1 MQTLLVIDDEPS
13 VLYSLRKRLE
23 SPSLRVITAET
34 AEAGLELARTGRP
47 DAVILDVRLP
57 DMSGLDCFDRLHQE
71 SPLLP
76 VIIITAFSTTE
87 TAIEAM
93 KRGAF
98 EYLLKPVDFHLLR
111 DVTGKALE
119 AGRARHLAERSQ
131 RAGAEPP
138 TDRIIG
144 QSACMQEL
152 YKSIGRVAAQDVTV
166 LLLGESGTG
175 KELVA
180 RTIYE
185 HSKRN
190 RSPYLAVN
198 CAALT
203 ESLLESELFG
213 HEQGAFTGADR
224 RRVGKFEQVHGGTI
238 FLDEVGDMS
247 PATQAKV
254 LRLLQGG
261 EFERVGG
268 RETVRADVRVIAAT
282 NRDLEAMVNAGTFRR
297 DLYYRLNGLTI
308 TLPPLRERL
317 DDIPLLVEHFAAQLS
332 AKLGRHV
339 VSIAPDVLQLLA
351 SCDWPGN
358 VRELENVVRYSLIHA
373 RGNSITLASLPQMLA
388 SAAGIVAPAAGDR
401 LNLVPFIRE
410 SLKSGVTDLYRVVQ
424 AEVDRVLLR
433 EVLAHVEGNQVHA
446 SQLLGISRSTLR
458 SKLGLN
464 RVGDAIEMGEAPTVP
479 AIVPPEENPI
489 SSGRT

>member
-1 MQTLLVIDDEPS
+1 MQ
-13 VLYSLRKRLE
+13 
-23 SPSLRVITAET
+23 
-34 AEAGLELARTGRP
+34 
-47 DAVILDVRLP
+47 
-57 DMSGLDCFDRLHQE
+57 Q
-71 SPLLP
+71 
-76 VIIITAFSTTE
+76 
-87 TAIEAM
+87 
-93 KRGAF
+93 
-98 EYLLKPVDFHLLR
+98 
-111 DVTGKALE
+111 
-119 AGRARHLAERSQ
+119 
-131 RAGAEPP
+131 
-138 TDRIIG
+138 
-144 QSACMQEL
+144 L

-185 HSKRN
+185 HSKRSH
-190 RSPYLAVN
+190 SPYLAVN

-268 RETVRADVRVIAAT
+268 RETVRADVRIIAAT
-282 NRDLEAMVNAGTFRR
+282 NRDLESMVTAGTFRR

-308 TLPPLRERL
+308 SLPPLRERL
-317 DDIPLLVEHFAAQLS
+317 EDIPLLVEHFVTQLNR
-332 AKLGRHV
+332 KLERHIET
-339 VSIAPDVLQLLA
+339 IAPEVLQLLA
-351 SCDWPGN
+351 SYDWPGN
-358 VRELENVVRYSLIHA
+358 VRELENVVRYALIHA
-373 RGNSITLASLPQMLA
+373 RGNVVTLASLPQMLA
-388 SAAGIVAPAAGDR
+388 TAAGLATSVGSDS
-401 LNLVPFIRE
+401 LNLVPYVRDR
-410 SLKSGVTDLYRVVQ
+410 LQSGTGDLYRVVL
-424 AEVDRVLLR
+424 AEVDRILLR
-433 EVLAHVEGNQVHA
+433 EVLAHVGGNQVHA

-464 RVGDAIEMGEAPTVP
+464 RLSDTLDAREGIEAGNGA
-479 AIVPPEENPI
+479 EESP
-489 SSGRT
+489 

>member
-1 MQTLLVIDDEPS
+1 MQTLLVIDDEPG
-13 VLYSLRKRLE
+13 VLYSLKKRLE
-23 SPSLRVITAET
+23 SPALRVVTAET
-34 AEAGLELARTGRP
+34 AQAGLDLLESSRP

-57 DMSGLDCFDRLHQE
+57 DMSGLDCFNRLHEQA
-71 SPLLP
+71 PLLP
-76 VIIITAFSTTE
+76 VVIITAFSTTD

-98 EYLLKPVDFHLLR
+98 EYLLKPVDFHVLC
-111 DVTGKALE
+111 DVTAKALK
-119 AGRARHLAERSQ
+119 AGRARHA
-131 RAGAEPP
+131 AGSPDRQNVLPP
-138 TDRIIG
+138 DDRIVG
-144 QSACMQEL
+144 QSAAMQAL

-185 HSKRN
+185 HSKRS
-190 RSPYLAVN
+190 RSPFLAVN

-282 NRDLEAMVNAGTFRR
+282 NRDLEAMVTSGTFRR

-308 TLPPLRERL
+308 ALPPLRERL
-317 DDIPLLVEHFAAQLS
+317 DDIPQLVEHFVAQLNVR
-332 AKLGRHV
+332 LERQV
-339 VSIAPDVLQLLA
+339 DTVDPEVLKLLA
-351 SCDWPGN
+351 NYDWPGN
-358 VRELENVVRYSLIHA
+358 VRELENVVRYALIHA
-373 RGNSITLASLPQMLA
+373 RGNAITLGSLPQMLA
-388 SAAGIVAPAAGDR
+388 TAAGMAVPSGGE
-401 LNLVPFIRE
+401 NLKLVSFIRE
-410 SLKSGVTDLYRVVQ
+410 ALETGVTDLYRVVQ
-424 AEVDRVLLR
+424 SEVDRVLLR
-433 EVLAHVEGNQVHA
+433 EVLAHVAGNQVQA

-464 RVGDAIEMGEAPTVP
+464 RLPETAEATDPSIP
-479 AIVPPEENPI
+479 ADEA
-489 SSGRT
+489 